1 MATYANLIGSTGDI
15 AQLLENDSTELV
27 TFIPRGIEMAEQ
39 RIYNEL
45 QASSFNVVST
55 GTLTLN
61 GRTLTR
67 PEDITTLR
75 YLRINV
81 GGEWVYLEK
90 KTPEHVYQ
98 TYPSDTFYDVPKV
111 YAEDSATTFVLGPV
125 PDVAYSYA
133 LGSRKAL
140 AALSVGSPTNWLTTN
155 AYSLLLTAAMC
166 ECIRFIIDDRQG
178 GLQELYEKKYMELLQ
193 YYELREKRQQRDEFR
208 PVGFPQRNN
217 AGQDPEKGQ

>member
-15 AQLLENDSTELV
+15 AQILENASTELV
-27 TFIPRGIEMAEQ
+27 TFIPRGVEMAEQ

-45 QASSFNVVST
+45 QATSFNVVST

-61 GRTLTR
+61 TRTLTR

-75 YLRINV
+75 YLRISV
-81 GGEWVYLEK
+81 AGAWVFLEK
-90 KTPEHVYQ
+90 KTPEYVYQ
-98 TYPSDTFYDVPKV
+98 TYPSDTTYDTPVC

-125 PDVAYSYA
+125 PSAASAYA

-140 AALSVGSPTNWLTTN
+140 AALSSGSPTNWLTTN
-155 AYSLLLTAAMC
+155 AYSLLLTATLC
-166 ECIRFIIDDRQG
+166 ECARFIIDDRQD
-178 GLQELYEKKYMELLQ
+178 GLVDKYERKYLELLQ
-193 YYELREKRQQRDEFR
+193 YYDLREKRQQRDEFR
-208 PVGFPQRNN
+208 PVGYPQRNN